1 MFSRCA
7 RARVFFRQF
16 YLVLLSF
23 GDTTALHSEPG
34 RFMELVA
41 LYGVGGKKC
50 AYRRI
55 LLFTNF
61 AGPIRGGGVGEA
73 RGRTWRRRVAPP
85 LRFVDVSRKIALTPF
100 LLLYDK
106 HSSSSNHP
114 HGPRLS
120 VHLFKIWRFCSGRGV
135 CWCWLPFGGSHGR
148 CRRI

>member
-1 MFSRCA
+1 M
-7 RARVFFRQF
+7 FFRQF

-41 LYGVGGKKC
+41 FYGAGKKC

-85 LRFVDVSRKIALTPF
+85 LLRFVDVSRKIALTPF

-114 HGPRLS
+114 HGPRRPPCIYS
-120 VHLFKIWRFCSGRGV
+120 KSGVFVLAAVSAGAGCRS
-135 CWCWLPFGGSHGR
+135 PGSHGR